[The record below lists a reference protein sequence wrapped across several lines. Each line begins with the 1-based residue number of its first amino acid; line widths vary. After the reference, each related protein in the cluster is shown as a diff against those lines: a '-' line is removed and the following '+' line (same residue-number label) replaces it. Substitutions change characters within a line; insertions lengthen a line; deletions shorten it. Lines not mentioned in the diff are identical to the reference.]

1 MTLRF
6 LTLLLGLTW
15 GTTWGTTWATAAQA
29 ETLQVV
35 TSLKPV
41 HSLTSAIMGE
51 VGSPTLLITGGASPH
66 TFSLKPSHASAL
78 SRADLV
84 VWIGP
89 ELERFLK
96 APLQNLAADA
106 LSLSLA
112 QAEGILSLPAR
123 AGGVWGDQHTLDLHS
138 EHMGAKDTHDDHEEG
153 TVDPHIWLDIA
164 NAIAMTRAIE
174 TALKET
180 YPDHAAVFT
189 ENATALRSNLTMLD
203 EEISAA
209 TAPVTNT
216 PYFVFHDAYQ
226 YFENRYRL
234 SPLGAVTASPDIRP
248 GARRMSD
255 LREAGDKQEH
265 ICVFAEPQFEPG
277 LLQVLTERGGATL
290 AYLDPLGSDIEA
302 GPQQYTET
310 LRAMTDNL
318 VNCLNGV

>member
-6 LTLLLGLTW
+6 LILLLGLTW
-15 GTTWGTTWATAAQA
+15 GTATQA

-35 TSLKPV
+35 TSIKPV
-41 HSLTSAIMGE
+41 HSLTSAIVGE

-84 VWIGP
+84 IWIGP
-89 ELERFLK
+89 ELERFLE

-106 LSLSLA
+106 VSLPLA
-112 QAEGILSLPAR
+112 QAEGIQLLPAR
-123 AGGVWGDQHTLDLHS
+123 AGGVWGDQHTLELHS
-138 EHMGAKDTHDDHEEG
+138 ALNGAEDVHDDHETG
-153 TVDPHIWLDIA
+153 TVDPHIWLDIT

-174 TALKET
+174 MALKET
-180 YPDHAAVFT
+180 YPDHAATFA
-189 ENATALRSNLTMLD
+189 ENATALRSNLGMLD
-203 EEISAA
+203 EEIFAA
-209 TAPVTNT
+209 TAPVATT

-226 YFENRYRL
+226 YFENRYHL

-265 ICVFAEPQFEPG
+265 ICVFAEPQFEPD

-290 AYLDPLGSDIEA
+290 AYLDPLGSDIDA
-302 GPQQYTET
+302 GPEQYNET
-310 LRAMTDNL
+310 LRAMTHSL
-318 VNCLNGV
+318 VSCLKGI